1 MVCGRHGYLPFAEAH
16 AVAAVLGLASA
27 KEWSTWHRK
36 EPRKPGVPPRPD
48 RTYKGGGWQGWGH
61 WLGTG
66 NSSHP
71 GKHFLPFAEAQA
83 AAAALGLASAK
94 EWRAWCSEGARPA
107 AVPSCPERTY
117 KGGGWQGWGHW
128 LGTGNSSHPGK
139 PAPKHFLPFAEA
151 QAAAAALGLAS
162 AKEWR
167 AWCSEGARPVAM
179 PPFPQVTY
187 KGGGWQGWG
196 HWLNTKQTR

>member
-1 MVCGRHGYLPFAEAH
+1 MCACACATAGRATGGKCHKARCMVCGRHGYLPFAEAH

-94 EWRAWCSEGARPA
+94 EWRAWCSEGARP
-107 AVPSCPERTY
+107 
-117 KGGGWQGWGHW
+117 
-128 LGTGNSSHPGK
+128 
-139 PAPKHFLPFAEA
+139 
-151 QAAAAALGLAS
+151 
-162 AKEWR
+162 
-167 AWCSEGARPVAM
+167 VAM